1 MYTVGIWFVHLM
13 NIAILAIVGV
23 IVLGYIQAKK
33 GQYLREAATQIQCEI
48 KMPTGHDEY
57 YTVPL
62 EVSAEWVE
70 IKGVKYNL
78 PKGKEVKNWGMHP
91 RLPFMG
97 LRSLQV
103 QIRKCTWYFN
113 NPNPF
118 YRDDKTPEV
127 TAAEIGAMS
136 KEATAVA
143 AGVAAVELKSQ
154 QEQMIKAIANQPD
167 KTVVYVGII
176 AAVIGIIAVGIMNWQ
191 LAQKVT
197 QLTQSLIGG

>member
-13 NIAILAIVGV
+13 NIAILAIVG
-23 IVLGYIQAKK
+23 IIILAYIQTKK
-33 GQYLREAATQIQCEI
+33 GQYLTEAARCIQCEI

-70 IKGVKYNL
+70 IKGIKYNL
-78 PKGKEVKNWGMHP
+78 PKDVKNWGLHP

-97 LRSLQV
+97 LHSLQV

-113 NPNPF
+113 NPNPY
-118 YRDDKTPEV
+118 YRDDKTPDV
-127 TAAEIGAMS
+127 TAAEIGAMA

-143 AGVAAVELKSQ
+143 AGIAAVELKSQ
-154 QEQMIKAIANQPD
+154 QEQMVKAIANQPD
-167 KTVVYVGII
+167 KTVVYVMLGI
-176 AAVIGIIAVGIMNWQ
+176 ALIGIAIVAV
-191 LAQKVT
+191 
-197 QLTQSLIGG
+197 QSLMG

>member
-13 NIAILAIVGV
+13 NIAILAIVAV
-23 IVLGYIQAKK
+23 IVLSYIQVKK
-33 GQYLREAATQIQCEI
+33 GQYLREAATCIQCEI

-57 YTVPL
+57 HTVPL
-62 EVSAEWVE
+62 VVSAEWVE
-70 IKGVKYNL
+70 IKGINYNL
-78 PKGKEVKNWGMHP
+78 PKEVKNWGLHP

-103 QIRKCTWYFN
+103 QIRKCTWYFD
-113 NPNPF
+113 NPNPY

-127 TAAEIGAMS
+127 TAAEIGAMT

-143 AGVAAVELKSQ
+143 AGIAAVELKSQ

-167 KTVVYVGII
+167 KTIVYVMLGLAIVAGAFTAI
-176 AAVIGIIAVGIMNWQ
+176 NTVIG
-191 LAQKVT
+191 
-197 QLTQSLIGG
+197 